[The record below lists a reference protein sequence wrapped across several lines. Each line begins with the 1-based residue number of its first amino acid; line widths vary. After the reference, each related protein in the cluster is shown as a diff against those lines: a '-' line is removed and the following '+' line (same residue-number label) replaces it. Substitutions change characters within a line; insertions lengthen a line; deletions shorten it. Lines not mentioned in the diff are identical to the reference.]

1 MHRICQELHKYKDE
15 LDPKLLHL
23 LIYEIF
29 NYVKGK
35 TAPSMYMCQVMEQM
49 GQKKNNNNINSYLIY
64 ERNNVCLSVCVS
76 HFLELNNVFL

>member
-49 GQKKNNNNINSYLIY
+49 GQKKK
-64 ERNNVCLSVCVS
+64 
-76 HFLELNNVFL
+76 